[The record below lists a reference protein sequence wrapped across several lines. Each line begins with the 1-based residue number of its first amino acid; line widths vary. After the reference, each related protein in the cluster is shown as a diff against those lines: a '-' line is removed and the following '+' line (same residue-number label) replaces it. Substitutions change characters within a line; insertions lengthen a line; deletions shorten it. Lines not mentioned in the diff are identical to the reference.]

1 MRIGLERVQPLLPPR
16 AEDWARPLAQRPEDA
31 GEAERKRG
39 EVDVDETQT
48 IAEEE
53 GPLVKTS
60 D

>member
-1 MRIGLERVQPLLPPR
+1 MHIGLERVQPLLPPR
-16 AEDWARPLAQRPEDA
+16 AGDWARPLAQRPEDA

-39 EVDVDETQT
+39 EVNIDKTQT

-53 GPLVKTS
+53 GPLVKRK